1 MAGYAAWDVSM
12 LLFTATHSREL
23 RYVKSN
29 VSITAE
35 GNDIYEKYRTGQIVL
50 AACIA
55 AVCMFSD
62 VHGAEVA
69 GPPAPKSKSA
79 LTQKPEATPMPR
91 SNTNTC
97 IYSNTGAGN

>member
-35 GNDIYEKYRTGQIVL
+35 GNDIYEKILKYKNYFGQEGGVT
-50 AACIA
+50 
-55 AVCMFSD
+55 FSGGEPFLQSSFLLD
-62 VHGAEVA
+62 ILKKCKQNIKKCLQQEKNRK
-69 GPPAPKSKSA
+69 KS
-79 LTQKPEATPMPR
+79 
-91 SNTNTC
+91 N
-97 IYSNTGAGN
+97 

>member
-35 GNDIYEKYRTGQIVL
+35 GKEKKKKI
-50 AACIA
+50 
-55 AVCMFSD
+55 
-62 VHGAEVA
+62 
-69 GPPAPKSKSA
+69 
-79 LTQKPEATPMPR
+79 
-91 SNTNTC
+91 
-97 IYSNTGAGN
+97 